1 MLFSIVA
8 KLTIGT
14 DLIDDL
20 THEHLEL
27 IEFLDLKKIKVY
39 ANKPIK
45 EYLIWGE
52 KLFVSIHEFI

>member
-14 DLIDDL
+14 DFIDDL
-20 THEHLEL
+20 THEHREL

-45 EYLIWGE
+45 EDLI
-52 KLFVSIHEFI
+52 